1 MTRPVVVLLAGGLA
15 RRMGGG
21 DKCLVEIGGRTIL
34 SHLIERLAPQGSALI
49 LNANGDPKRFADLGL
64 PVAPDNLP
72 NHPGPLAGVL
82 AGLRWAE
89 RHRPDVT
96 DIVTLPA
103 DGPFAPRDLVDR
115 LLEARAAAAADLA
128 CAASDGRSHPPIGLW
143 PVRLADALQRAMIE
157 EEMRKVD
164 RWTARY
170 RLATVEFSCDPIDPF
185 FNANQP
191 EDVLEAERMLNLLEP
206 RG

>member
-1 MTRPVVVLLAGGLA
+1 MTRPLVVLLAGGLA

-21 DKCLVEIGGRTIL
+21 DKCLVPIGGRTIL

-49 LNANGDPKRFADLGL
+49 LNANGDPARFAEYGL
-64 PVAPDNLP
+64 PVAPDSLP
-72 NHPGPLAGVL
+72 DHPGPLAGVL
-82 AGLRWAE
+82 AGLRWAQQNQPE
-89 RHRPDVT
+89 VA

-103 DGPFAPRDLVDR
+103 DGPFAPLDLVDR
-115 LLEARAAAAADLA
+115 LLEARAAAGAELA
-128 CAASDGRSHPPIGLW
+128 CAASGGHSHPPIGLW

-185 FNANQP
+185 FNANTP
-191 EDVLEAERMLNLLEP
+191 EDVVEAEHMLSLLE
-206 RG
+206 RRA

>member
-49 LNANGDPKRFADLGL
+49 LNANGDPKRFADFGL

-103 DGPFAPRDLVDR
+103 DGPFAPLDLVDR
-115 LLEARAAAAADLA
+115 LLEARATAEADLA

>member
-1 MTRPVVVLLAGGLA
+1 
-15 RRMGGG
+15 
-21 DKCLVEIGGRTIL
+21 
-34 SHLIERLAPQGSALI
+34 
-49 LNANGDPKRFADLGL
+49 
-64 PVAPDNLP
+64 
-72 NHPGPLAGVL
+72 
-82 AGLRWAE
+82 LRWAE
-89 RHRPDVT
+89 RNRPEVA

-115 LLEARAAAAADLA
+115 LLEARASAGAELA

-157 EEMRKVD
+157 EQMRKVD

-191 EDVLEAERMLNLLEP
+191 EDVLEAERMLTLLE
-206 RG
+206 RRA

>member
-1 MTRPVVVLLAGGLA
+1 MTRPVVALLAGGLA

-21 DKCLVEIGGRTIL
+21 DKCLATVGGRTIL

-49 LNANGDPKRFADLGL
+49 LNANGDPARFASYGL
-64 PVAPDNLP
+64 PITPDGLP
-72 NHPGPLAGVL
+72 DHPGPLAGVL
-82 AGLRWAE
+82 AGLRWAQMN
-89 RHRPDVT
+89 RPEVT

-115 LLEARAAAAADLA
+115 LLAAREAAGADLA

-170 RLATVEFSCDPIDPF
+170 RLAMAEFSCDPIDPF

-191 EDVLEAERMLNLLEP
+191 EDLVEAERMLRLL
-206 RG
+206 GDGA